1 MHRFDRVL
9 IVDNGRV
16 VADLP
21 PAEVQACL
29 DRGEL
34 VTLSVSG
41 LELVTEMAQAC
52 GAAAKACENASEG
65 SACFCLVSV
74 YAQWLCLQR

>member
-1 MHRFDRVL
+1 MRLVHRFDRVL
-9 IVDNGRV
+9 IVDNGHV

-21 PAEVQACL
+21 PAEVQTCL

-34 VTLSVSG
+34 VTLSASG

-52 GAAAKACENASEG
+52 GVAAKAYDNASEG
-65 SACFCLVSV
+65 SACFCLVF
-74 YAQWLCLQR
+74 AHA